1 MKEWIGEIK
10 DSFKKKIYLFIYWLF
25 WVLIALCGL
34 SPVAVSGGCASLHAQ
49 VSHCCGFSSC
59 RAQVLGSR
67 ASVVAAHGLSVCSVL
82 AQ

>member
-10 DSFKKKIYLFIYWLF
+10 DSLKKKKIYLFIYWLF
-25 WVLIALCGL
+25 WVLIALRGL
-34 SPVAVSGGCASLHAQ
+34 SLVAVSGGCASLHAR

-59 RAQVLGSR
+59 RALGSR
-67 ASVVAAHGLSVCSVL
+67 ASVVAAHGLSGCSAL